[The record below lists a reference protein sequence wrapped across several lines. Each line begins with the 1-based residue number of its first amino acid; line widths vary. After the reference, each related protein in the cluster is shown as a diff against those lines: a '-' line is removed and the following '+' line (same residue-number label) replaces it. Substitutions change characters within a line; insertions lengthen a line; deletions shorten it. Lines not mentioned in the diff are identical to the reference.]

1 MAQKLSNLP
10 IRALVKF
17 GKHSVGSETAQP
29 IIWMIADKNHSGY
42 PSDSVTLIAQKIID
56 LRAYDAKERGGSDD
70 EYNGGINY
78 SESNINQW
86 LNSDATAG
94 GWYSAVDRNDYP
106 PSIDHIRYGTPYD
119 TRPGFLSN
127 FSADERLA
135 LLPTTLSV
143 QVNRDPLGTMTAKV
157 FLPSMWEILGT
168 HDYADGSSR
177 LECFKSGEVTCG
189 LTSQAFT
196 NTTCSVD
203 YKPASTSV
211 NWKYATRSTINVYT
225 ATVTA
230 TGSAW
235 TEFPYDG
242 NLGVRPIINLA
253 SNMKVSDTTDSD
265 GCYTISFNKAPT
277 ISGSNSDLGIKTSG
291 FSQTYTIADAD
302 KDAVTV
308 KEYVDNVEIRSYV
321 PTLGATNTINLTGN
335 TWLKLANGI
344 HTIKV
349 VATDGFATDTRVIT
363 FTKTVNKL
371 VVQRTTPIEAS
382 TKPTRLIA
390 TVVKT
395 IPTGATFKAEACN
408 NGFDASPVWEDITS
422 EVLSGFV
429 HVFSNTICTAGK
441 WGVNI
446 KVTIDRNGKDGACF
460 ISEIGGNFE

>member
-1 MAQKLSNLP
+1 MAQKLLNLP
-10 IRALVKF
+10 IGALVKF
-17 GKHSVGSETAQP
+17 GKHQVGSETAQP
-29 IIWMIADKNHSGY
+29 IIWMVADKNHAGY
-42 PSDSVTLIAQKIID
+42 PSDSVTLITQKSID
-56 LRAYDAKERGGSDD
+56 LRAFDAWETNQARDEEDRGNTDYGL
-70 EYNGGINY
+70 
-78 SESNINQW
+78 SNINQW
-86 LNSDATAG
+86 LNSDASAG
-94 GWYSAVDRNDYP
+94 NWYSSTHRFDSAPDAG
-106 PSIDHIRYGTPYD
+106 SIDYNTPYD
-119 TRPGFLSN
+119 TRPGFLYN
-127 FSADERLA
+127 FDLDERLA
-135 LLPTTLSV
+135 LLPTTFVV
-143 QVNRDPLGTMTAKV
+143 QDDRTVSESITTKV
-157 FLPSMWEILGT
+157 FLPSLWETIGT
-168 HDYADGSSR
+168 HTHADGSTR
-177 LECFKSGEVTCG
+177 LECFKSMAVTCG
-189 LTSQAFT
+189 VTSQALT
-196 NTTCSVD
+196 NTTSTS
-203 YKPASTSV
+203 KPSSTSV
-211 NWKYATRSTINVYT
+211 NWVYMTRSTRSYQTCSVS
-225 ATVTA
+225 A
-230 TGSAW
+230 TG
-235 TEFPYDG
+235 TIVDNLPYDG
-242 NLGVRPIINLA
+242 NRGLRPIINL
-253 SNMKVSDTTDSD
+253 SNGMKVSDGTDSD
-265 GCYTISFNKAPT
+265 GCYTISINNPPT
-277 ISGSNSDLGIKTSG
+277 ISGSNGDLGIKTSG

-302 KDAVTV
+302 TDRVTV

-349 VATDGFATDTRVIT
+349 VATDGFATVERVIT

-446 KVTIDRNGKDGACF
+446 KVTIERNGKDGACF